1 MRRSDG
7 EVVLEWP
14 LLNHIITA
22 GWTYNDGSAHRAL
35 DFRAVVGTPV
45 YASESGTVDQ
55 VQYWNGKSKTGMQ
68 SYGNMVR
75 IRHSPYKGKN
85 LQTRYAHLKTILVK
99 NGQTVNEGDL
109 IGYSGETGNCYGEHL
124 HYEVIYNGVRV
135 NPLSWLDKNFTTANA
150 SVAKHLGSYQSVERE
165 KESAPSSGDYIKI
178 HATGS
183 DMAKLLELCNS
194 LKLTYTRSES

>member
-75 IRHSPYKGKN
+75 IRHKPYKGKI

-99 NGQTVNEGDL
+99 NGQ
-109 IGYSGETGNCYGEHL
+109 
-124 HYEVIYNGVRV
+124 R
-135 NPLSWLDKNFTTANA
+135 
-150 SVAKHLGSYQSVERE
+150 R
-165 KESAPSSGDYIKI
+165 
-178 HATGS
+178 
-183 DMAKLLELCNS
+183 
-194 LKLTYTRSES
+194 

>member
-68 SYGNMVR
+68 SYGNMLR
-75 IRHSPYKGKN
+75 IRHRPYKGKN

-135 NPLSWLDKNFTTANA
+135 NPLSWLDKISQLPTQAWQNTLGLIRVWNVRKRAPLLAAIILRFTRLAPIW
-150 SVAKHLGSYQSVERE
+150 QSCW
-165 KESAPSSGDYIKI
+165 SCAIPSS
-178 HATGS
+178 
-183 DMAKLLELCNS
+183 
-194 LKLTYTRSES
+194 

>member
-22 GWTYNDGSAHRAL
+22 GWTYNNGSAHRAL

-45 YASESGTVDQ
+45 YASESGMVDQ

-109 IGYSGETGNCYGEHL
+109 IGYSGETGNCFGEHL
-124 HYEVIYNGVRV
+124 HYEVLYNGVRV
-135 NPLSWLDKNFTTANA
+135 NPLNWLDKISQLPTQAWQNTLGLIRVWNVRKRAPLLAAIILRFT
-150 SVAKHLGSYQSVERE
+150 QP
-165 KESAPSSGDYIKI
+165 APIWKSCWSCAILSS
-178 HATGS
+178 
-183 DMAKLLELCNS
+183 
-194 LKLTYTRSES
+194 